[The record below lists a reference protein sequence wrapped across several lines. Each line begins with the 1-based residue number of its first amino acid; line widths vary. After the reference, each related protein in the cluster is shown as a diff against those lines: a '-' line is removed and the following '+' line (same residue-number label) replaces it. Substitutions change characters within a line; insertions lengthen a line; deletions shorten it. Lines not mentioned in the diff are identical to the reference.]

1 MAVYGRFKERWNP
14 TKAKSKVSKNLT
26 YEIDGEDAK
35 VFFWMNIDSFD
46 EDGSAFTGIK
56 GRAEIF
62 DDNGASFTPKRYAPI
77 DQVLDAYSHEGLPL
91 PTLTPVK
98 AAHFQPNAIHFP
110 KGAIGSDERSY
121 VQSGENEMSF
131 TTLELVGPYLNG
143 NGRVFD
149 TWVTF
154 WVKTYQDNYDES
166 GGHNMGGFYRSV
178 PNSPAEESPT
188 TLHLSP
194 AILFSIT
201 SSGAPEMTLIQHNQP
216 NNRINYVG
224 DVDADDLNI
233 EPGEWTQVS
242 WLIKRLQKDGVLY
255 KYSDMV
261 ELYINGVQVSVSAA
275 DESTPNPQ
283 IPDSVS
289 TAWFDALPLE
299 VLFGNQTRG
308 YLAGYNNNQGP
319 GEGFEGALGE
329 FLVFSQ
335 PEGTDEERKRMAKF
349 VYEAQ
354 REGAFHLH
362 SGIHSS
368 SPRLEQLDL
377 DRDSSLPPNFSMPAY
392 TRVNPEDQYD
402 PEKKDENY
410 WVRFTEGYNTLE
422 TWKEEAS
429 KYYVPSNNV
438 LPHLRLDPA
447 DTILTNGNWYS
458 DARSEFFSEDLDP
471 TTGFVVPDASSD
483 ELYRE
488 HAYTGQLTPFQ
499 DLNVPEEYR
508 DCFVIEIPLHNT
520 SELTL
525 GTEVGDNI
533 NGNNLGPE
541 IATFQSNTF
550 EGEFTGVDH
559 FNPNQNINTMAYYN
573 FKLQKWETTTVPW
586 SSYNTS
592 IGQHDWF
599 GAADIGFSP
608 MTGLYF
614 PKDFRE
620 LQLMSSLLGKPMS
633 DFGFPFHRKFES
645 AEDGQTIDLS
655 KYLDESVILEG
666 WEVYHPVVPK
676 VGFDEGYNYEGAY
689 KGGDHYGVQGH
700 AASFWDVTNYISP
713 FENRVLEVADPGDA
727 GNRYVVDGTIPVGKW
742 NSSDGGI
749 TFTEDDH
756 GPDLDAPGI
765 VTKGVTCFLMKET
778 QNPEAHYQKAKF
790 QSIDRLVTTQGN
802 HIDYGFEGS
811 TSLSSTVVDVG
822 VEGTT
827 FDLNLQDEYG
837 QNNTGWPQAEDDWYD
852 PVGTGTPTESRFET
866 GSTREIIGYLQHV
879 YHNDENIHRPR
890 TKWQRYRDPNHPDD
904 VHGPVTDST
913 GIHTA
918 PYFGMKPEWD
928 AISMETILGGDNYT
942 YVYDVNPQTGQPEEL
957 LRTNT
962 KSYPFHVSGSLRG
975 EIPYSGGP
983 TINIF
988 AITDTTGENTTTN
1001 PNDPKYFDRGIWVPE
1016 IGTGTSFF
1024 TGEQFTYLDTSNTD
1038 MYKVTSAIA
1047 SNEGNTSSNFVN
1059 YDSIPNIIG
1068 KGPTSAVEFPRTVL
1082 PNSGDSVYQATFD
1095 LIGEYP
1101 PPGAYTRVVQCSP
1114 ENNADTDTIL
1124 RPSDKL
1130 ILGIQDSVS
1139 TTLAS
1144 QQGVADGGD
1153 HGWLGW
1159 GRNSLKLLENQ
1170 SGYLRLYVR
1179 RTRNDKPY
1187 NAVSDESNYN
1197 QNVNRD
1203 LGDHA
1208 IDDDFFINSPKMYS
1222 GSMADDIMGPTY
1234 FTPPIMKVAVNI
1246 PTDLADLELVAGFEN
1261 DDGGVVD
1268 SAFSSRCFRQIVV
1281 SPGDNFDDKYNTPIQ
1296 PLLDGMRELPWYA
1309 LSAKVFFPRGQTSNR
1324 RYPSIEWKDGWVQ
1337 PYIDNRVAAGSPAS
1351 SVWSMYN
1358 QFFEMFHWVIA
1369 DFNPDGTFPYLPF
1382 NSGSN
1387 AYSGVRNR
1395 CTAHPDELNTN
1406 SDAPP
1411 FTGLQI
1417 TNTNSLVIAVSGENI
1432 DMSLMGY
1439 ENPAMS
1445 AWYTRLVIPT
1455 FLEFPGQMTPS
1466 ENAIVVEFRL
1476 VKIPSRRQSLSPGS
1490 QSANSYFYSTPTY
1503 SDGTDMRLGDVWYF
1517 NEKHERI
1524 KVDQFVGSYDPDY
1537 WQNAAES
1544 SAFSILSDY
1553 KNHPNA
1559 EAFLQF
1565 FGNDEQ
1571 DWARNWYPQ
1580 RGAYNGPVLFIVA
1593 AEVKSGSQTWLDIET
1608 QSGGYPDVWGNTE
1621 NYKRALTLQNVYSI
1635 ISRTIAIQMTMD
1647 RTLLGSVENYWD
1659 GNATV
1664 VDGKL
1669 DFGHDGNFS
1678 IVLPPDPNVR
1688 ASFQTFKDDINK
1700 LMEFQLLG
1708 LDVTNGIGNKLR
1720 DELTLFKPGG
1730 VPTPLDPDGGGGTPE
1745 TQGGDLPD
1753 GVFLAAQNPP
1763 HYIVSD
1769 SNFIR
1774 RYNRPFENLQSSS
1787 TNCTERTFGLD
1798 YSNFPTIAPVLEIT
1812 KETFNEVTGRSID
1825 RFVEK
1830 RSSTDVINYVEGG
1843 PKLAGPFGSL
1853 KKTIH
1858 LQSTDVYVDS
1868 LVPANLTGV
1877 TGYSTTFSH
1886 QTREQAEANGDT
1898 WNNTDYMTTIYDIP
1912 EEFPFE
1918 LSINRRFDVRPEE
1931 VKIKMRTTEGEAGET
1946 GIDPSNSSRINYTND
1961 TGDSVGGV
1969 LVWGTGTNPDS
1980 DATEGDLGL
1989 LNVTNYIQ
1997 ADSSQLAQFQKKTP
2011 RDLLLGFGDGVKGS
2025 HTIRPLMYP
2034 DMLAWTGTT
2043 PVRFST
2049 QFVMDPP
2056 RGSKFGL
2063 INTQRTTPSYKFSY
2077 RHYGYLRDMLEQG
2090 LDSKTTRHRSDE
2102 EIFGSPVVVNAINP
2116 TNPEISKLMENT
2128 DRFNKTVDC
2137 TIVKPYIEDNYE
2149 GIPNPVNL
2157 KSEKLRV
2164 DVAGSIKSKQILAPG
2179 NVASNIR
2186 RR

>member
-1 MAVYGRFKERWNP
+1 MAVYGRHRERWNP
-14 TKAKSKVSKNLT
+14 TKTKAKVSKNLT
-26 YEIDGEDAK
+26 YELNGSDAK

-46 EDGSAFTGIK
+46 EAGSAFVGIK
-56 GRAEIF
+56 GWAEIR
-62 DDNGASFTPKRYAPI
+62 DTNGASFTPQRYGLV
-77 DQVLDAYSHEGLPL
+77 DQVLDAYSHENLSLPSL
-91 PTLTPVK
+91 VPIK
-98 AAHFQPNAIHFP
+98 ASHFQPNALNFP
-110 KGAIGSDERSY
+110 KGDIGTAQRSY
-121 VQSGENEMSF
+121 VQSGQNEMEF
-131 TTLELVGPYLNG
+131 TTLDLFGPSAARTY
-143 NGRVFD
+143 D
-149 TWVTF
+149 TWITF
-154 WVKTYQDNYDES
+154 WVKTYQDNYNES

-178 PNSPAEESPT
+178 VNSAAENTAT
-188 TLHLSP
+188 TSLSP
-194 AILFSIT
+194 ALLFGIT
-201 SSGAPEMTLIQHNQP
+201 SSGAPELTLIQHN
-216 NNRINYVG
+216 NEDNRINYVG

-242 WLIKRLQKDGVLY
+242 WLIKKLEMDGVLY

-261 ELYINGVQVSVSAA
+261 ELYINGVRVDVSAA
-275 DESTPNPQ
+275 DETNPPQ
-283 IPDSVS
+283 IPDSSS
-289 TAWFDALPLE
+289 TAWVDALPLE
-299 VLFGNQTRG
+299 VVFGNQTRG
-308 YLAGYNNNQGP
+308 YLAGYNNNEGP
-319 GEGFEGALGE
+319 GEGFEGSLGE

-335 PEGTDEERKRMAKF
+335 PEGSTTDRMKMAKF

-392 TRVNPEDQYD
+392 TRVNTDAQYD
-402 PEKKDENY
+402 PDIPKDENY

-471 TTGFVVPDASSD
+471 TSGFVVPDASSD

-499 DLNVPEEYR
+499 DMNVPEEYR

-520 SELTL
+520 TELTL

-550 EGEFTGVDH
+550 EGIFQGVDH

-592 IGQHDWF
+592 VGQHDWF

-655 KYLDESVILEG
+655 KYLDEAVILEG

-676 VGFDEGYNYEGAY
+676 VGIDDGYDYDGAY

-727 GNRYVVDGTIPVGKW
+727 GNRYVVDGTIPIGKW
-742 NSSDGGI
+742 SSSDGGV
-749 TFTEDDH
+749 TFSEHDK
-756 GPDLDAPGI
+756 GPDIDAPGI

-778 QNPEAHYQKAKF
+778 RNPVSHHQKAKF

-802 HIDYGFEGS
+802 HIEYGFEGS
-811 TSLSSTVVDVG
+811 ASLSSTVVAD
-822 VEGTT
+822 EAMGTQ
-827 FDLNLQDEYG
+827 FDINLKEEYDD
-837 QNNTGWPQAEDDWYD
+837 NNSSWPQASEDWYD
-852 PVGTGTPTESRFET
+852 PIGAGTATESRFET

-942 YVYDVNPQTGQPEEL
+942 YVHHDDGVNPPEEL

-983 TINIF
+983 TINVF
-988 AITDTTGENTTTN
+988 AITDTTGESTTGN
-1001 PNDPKYFDRGIWVPE
+1001 PNDPKIFDRGIWDPE

-1024 TGEQFTYLDTSNTD
+1024 GEQYIYLDTSNSD
-1038 MYKVTSAIA
+1038 MYKVTSTIA

-1068 KGPTSAVEFPRTVL
+1068 KGPTSTVEFPRTVL
-1082 PNSGDSVYQATFD
+1082 PNSAQGVYALAEAENGEIPSPGTF
-1095 LIGEYP
+1095 
-1101 PPGAYTRVVQCSP
+1101 TRVVHCSP

-1144 QQGVADGGD
+1144 QQALGDGGND
-1153 HGWLGW
+1153 GWLGW
-1159 GRNSLKLLENQ
+1159 GRNSLKLVENQ
-1170 SGYLRLYVR
+1170 SGYLRLFVR

-1197 QNVNRD
+1197 HTVNRD

-1222 GSMADDIMGPTY
+1222 GSMADDILGPTY
-1234 FTPPIMKVAVNI
+1234 FTPPVMEVAVNI
-1246 PTDLADLELVAGFEN
+1246 PTDVADLELVSGFAASVG
-1261 DDGGVVD
+1261 DP
-1268 SAFSSRCFRQIVV
+1268 FSSRPFRQIVV
-1281 SPGDNFDDKYNTPIQ
+1281 NKNDKFDDKFGGPIQ
-1296 PLLDGMRELPWYA
+1296 PDIDGMSGLPWYA
-1309 LSAKVFFPRGQTSNR
+1309 LSAKVFFPRGQTNETN
-1324 RYPSIEWKDGWVQ
+1324 RYPAIEWKDSWVQ
-1337 PYIDNRVAAGSPAS
+1337 PYINYRVGNGFSAP

-1369 DFNPDGTFPYLPF
+1369 ERETQGSPGILPF
-1382 NSGSN
+1382 NNSSENITGL
-1387 AYSGVRNR
+1387 RNR

-1406 SDAPP
+1406 LGATPP
-1411 FTGLQI
+1411 ADLMI
-1417 TNTNSLVIAVSGENI
+1417 TNTTPQSIAVAGVNVDLS
-1432 DMSLMGY
+1432 MMGY
-1439 ENPAMS
+1439 NNPAMS
-1445 AWYTRLVIPT
+1445 AWYTRLVIPA
-1455 FLEFPGQMTPS
+1455 FLDFPGQMTPS
-1466 ENAIVVEFRL
+1466 NNAIVVEFRL
-1476 VKIPSRRQSLSPGS
+1476 VKIPSRYQTYAQGS
-1490 QSANSYFYSTPTY
+1490 QSSSAAFYTTPTY
-1503 SDGTDMRLGDVWYF
+1503 SDGTEMRLGDVWYF
-1517 NEKHERI
+1517 NEDQERI
-1524 KVDQFVGSYDPDY
+1524 KVDQFVGTYDPNF
-1537 WQNAAES
+1537 WENQQNNTY
-1544 SAFSILSDY
+1544 FSNY
-1553 KNHPNA
+1553 KNNPNI
-1559 EAFLQF
+1559 EGLLAFF
-1565 FGNDEQ
+1565 VDQ

-1580 RGAYNGPVLFIVA
+1580 RASYNGPVLFIVA
-1593 AEVKSGSQTWLDIET
+1593 GECEHNSQTWTVIEEST
-1608 QSGGYPDVWGNTE
+1608 GVPDQWGNTSA
-1621 NYKRALTLQNVYSI
+1621 YKKVLTLQNVYSI
-1635 ISRTIAIQMTMD
+1635 ISRTLAIQMSMD
-1647 RTLLGSVENYWD
+1647 RTLLGSIENYWD

-1688 ASFQTFKDDINK
+1688 ASFENFKDDINK
-1700 LMEFQLLG
+1700 LMEFSLCG
-1708 LDVTNGIGNKLR
+1708 ANVSDGIGNKLR
-1720 DELTLFKPGG
+1720 DELALYKVGA
-1730 VPTPLDPDGGGGTPE
+1730 PTPLDPTGGGGTPS
-1745 TQGGDLPD
+1745 TQGGDLPNGTFSVTD
-1753 GVFLAAQNPP
+1753 TYNHYATAAG
-1763 HYIVSD
+1763 
-1769 SNFIR
+1769 NFITS
-1774 RYNRPFENLQSSS
+1774 YNRPFQELELSDPKCADDS
-1787 TNCTERTFGLD
+1787 FGLD
-1798 YSNFPTIAPVLEIT
+1798 YSNFPTTVPVLEIT
-1812 KETFNEVTGRSID
+1812 KETFNENTGRAID
-1825 RFVEK
+1825 RVVEK

-1868 LVPANLTGV
+1868 LVPANLSGV
-1877 TGYSTTFSH
+1877 TGYSTSFSH
-1886 QTREQAEANGDT
+1886 GTQEEAEANGDT
-1898 WNNTDYMTTIYDIP
+1898 WNNTDYMTTIYEIP

-1918 LSINRRFDVRPEE
+1918 LNDKRNFEVRPEE
-1931 VKIKMRTTEGEAGET
+1931 VRIKLRTSTGENGET
-1946 GIDPSNSSRINYTND
+1946 GIDPANSSRINYTND
-1961 TGDSVGGV
+1961 TGLSDGTI
-1969 LVWGTGTNPDS
+1969 VWGVGTNPDEPQ
-1980 DATEGDLGL
+1980 TEGDLGL

-1997 ADSSQLAQFQKKTP
+1997 AESSQLARFQKKTP

-2025 HTIRPLMYP
+2025 HTLRPLMYP
-2034 DMLAWTGTT
+2034 DVLAWTGST

-2063 INTQRTTPSYKFSY
+2063 INTQRATPSYKFSY
-2077 RHYGYLRDMLEQG
+2077 RHYGFLRDMLEQG

-2116 TNPEISKLMENT
+2116 TNPEVPKLMENT
-2128 DRFNKTVDC
+2128 SRFNKTVDA

-2149 GIPNPVNL
+2149 SIVNPVNL
-2157 KSEKLRV
+2157 NSEALRV
-2164 DVAGSIKSKQILAPG
+2164 DVAGSIRSRQILAPG